1 MGRWRL
7 VLAGV
12 SVGVLATLSTAAAA
26 APDPA
31 TPARWP
37 VAAGQW
43 TLQLPKDLQRLEFH
57 GELNVDQG
65 AAGGGAMMYPAPSL
79 AGFLAAVLTHAALVE
94 SSKSAQRDKA
104 LAEADQTLQPLAPAL
119 EALSPTALSAAV
131 APLLG
136 AAPQPAWQVEVAP
149 VYVFSRDLRSLSV
162 ESHLLLR
169 RAAADE
175 VLARTAVRAT
185 AAPLAAERVPA
196 GWTDNDGQA
205 LRQTAAQLLVQAV
218 TAGLRSLAGDWD
230 QATAPQRTVRYPF
243 GGGERIE
250 RVQVLESRCE
260 GAVVRHLRGD
270 LMVIP
275 WRDPSRAGEC
285 PPSDRP

>member
-7 VLAGV
+7 VLAGLLA
-12 SVGVLATLSTAAAA
+12 GLATAATA

-31 TPARWP
+31 PPARWP
-37 VAAGQW
+37 VATGQW

-65 AAGGGAMMYPAPSL
+65 AAGGGAMMYPAPNL
-79 AGFLAAVLTHAALVE
+79 VGFLAAVLTHAALVE
-94 SSKSAQRDKA
+94 GSKSAQRDRA
-104 LAEADQTLQPLAPAL
+104 LAEADQSLQPLTPTL
-119 EALSPTALSAAV
+119 EALSPAALSEAV
-131 APLLG
+131 TLVLSPTSD
-136 AAPQPAWQVEVAP
+136 PAWRVEVAP

-185 AAPLAAERVPA
+185 AAPLAAEHVPA
-196 GWTDNDGQA
+196 GWTDNDGQT
-205 LRQTAAQLLVQAV
+205 LRSTAAQLLVQAV
-218 TAGLRSLAGDWD
+218 SAGLRSLAGEWD
-230 QATAPQRTVRYPF
+230 QGTAPQRTVRYPF

-275 WRDPSRAGEC
+275 WRDPAAAGAC
-285 PPSDRP
+285 APRDRP